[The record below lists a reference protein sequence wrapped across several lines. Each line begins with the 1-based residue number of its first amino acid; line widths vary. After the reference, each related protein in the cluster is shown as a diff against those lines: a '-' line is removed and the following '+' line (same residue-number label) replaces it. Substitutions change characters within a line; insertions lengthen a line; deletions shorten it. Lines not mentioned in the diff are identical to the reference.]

1 MENVLVARFMLGRRG
16 LDRESIITGSS
27 VHNCWLERAHRDVYA
42 GILCFYAKLLDE
54 MEKQTG
60 ILDPLNKLY
69 HFCLHYTCLPR
80 INKSLEEFVINLIK

>member
-1 MENVLVARFMLGRRG
+1 MENVLVAQFILERRG

-27 VHNCWLERAHRDVYA
+27 VHNFWLERAHRDVCA
-42 GILCFYAKLLDE
+42 GILRLYAKLLDE

-69 HFCLHYTCLPR
+69 QFCLH
-80 INKSLEEFVINLIK
+80 

>member
-1 MENVLVARFMLGRRG
+1 MENVLVAQFMLERRG

-27 VHNCWLERAHRDVYA
+27 VHTCWLERAHRDVYV
-42 GILCFYAKLLDE
+42 GILRLYAKLLDE

-69 HFCLHYTCLPR
+69 RFCLH
-80 INKSLEEFVINLIK
+80 